1 MSLKL
6 SVLASGSSGNCTY
19 LSDDTT
25 EILIDAGLSGRQ
37 IEQRL
42 ESIGTSIAHVDGIC
56 LSHEH
61 SDHISAARILQKR
74 HDLPVYANGGT
85 IEAIRN
91 HPKESSMVLQQ
102 FETGT
107 PFSIGAFQI
116 ETFSIP
122 HDAYEP
128 VGFIIRHQ
136 VATIGVVTD
145 IGMVT
150 ESICQKLRG
159 CHALVVESNYDEDL
173 LREAPRPWS
182 LKQRIRSRQGHL
194 SNLEAAQL
202 IMGSHSEQLTHVIL
216 AHLSS
221 ECNTAELALTTVQSQ
236 LRFENI
242 SGVSFEVSNRAHPT
256 PLFVLDAKKPV

>member
-1 MSLKL
+1 MKRF
-6 SVLASGSSGNCTY
+6 V
-19 LSDDTT
+19 TT
-25 EILIDAGLSGRQ
+25 
-37 IEQRL
+37 
-42 ESIGTSIAHVDGIC
+42 
-56 LSHEH
+56 
-61 SDHISAARILQKR
+61 
-74 HDLPVYANGGT
+74 
-85 IEAIRN
+85 
-91 HPKESSMVLQQ
+91 PKNRVALQQ

-107 PFSIGAFQI
+107 PFSIGATV

-136 VATIGVVTD
+136 VASIGVVTD

-173 LREAPRPWS
+173 LREAPCPWS

-202 IMGSHSEQLTHVIL
+202 IMGSHSEQLTH
-216 AHLSS
+216 
-221 ECNTAELALTTVQSQ
+221 
-236 LRFENI
+236 
-242 SGVSFEVSNRAHPT
+242 
-256 PLFVLDAKKPV
+256 

>member
-42 ESIGTSIAHVDGIC
+42 ESIGTSIAHIDGIC

-61 SDHISAARILQKR
+61 SDHISAARILQNR
-74 HDLPVYANGGT
+74 HALPVYANGGT

-91 HPKESSMVLQQ
+91 HPKESSMQLHQ

-128 VGFIIRHQ
+128 VGFIIRHETL
-136 VATIGVVTD
+136 TIGVVTD
-145 IGMVT
+145 IGTVT

-202 IMGSHSEQLTHVIL
+202 IAGSYSDQLTHVIL

-242 SGVSFEVSNRAHPT
+242 SNVSIAVSSRSHPT
-256 PLFVLDAKKPV
+256 PLFTLDAKKPV